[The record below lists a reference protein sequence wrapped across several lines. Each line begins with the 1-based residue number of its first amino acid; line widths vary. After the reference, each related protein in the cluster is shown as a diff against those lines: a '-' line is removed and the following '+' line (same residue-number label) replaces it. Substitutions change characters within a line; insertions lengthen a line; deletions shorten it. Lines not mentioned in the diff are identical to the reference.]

1 MNETE
6 PKRLY
11 RSNRDRMVSGVC
23 GGVAE
28 YFNIDPAIVRIVWVV
43 SCFTGGIGIILY
55 LAALVIVP
63 LNPEQSEIKKKESG
77 RDSKAFI
84 GALLIVL
91 GIIIFAG
98 RWGCHFAPWTWGFS
112 WMILGPIALII
123 IGLALIFFRGRDNEI
138 PPADGV
144 KRLYRRGTG
153 RMLLGVASGTADY
166 FHIDPTIARLCWA
179 GAFFITGGVM
189 VIVYFILYFVLPES
203 NQSVEGDKNV

>member
-1 MNETE
+1 MSETE

-11 RSNRDRMVSGVC
+11 RSHRDRMIAGVC

-28 YFNIDPAIVRIVWVV
+28 YFNIDPAIVRIIWVL

-63 LNPEQSEIKKKESG
+63 LNPEQSEAKKKEPS
-77 RDSKAFI
+77 RDSKALI

-91 GIIIFAG
+91 GIIILA
-98 RWGCHFAPWTWGFS
+98 H
-112 WMILGPIALII
+112 IALIAV
-123 IGLALIFFRGRDNEI
+123 GLALIFFRGRDNEI
-138 PPADGV
+138 PPSNEV

-153 RMLLGVASGTADY
+153 RMFLGVASGTADY

-179 GAFFITGGVM
+179 GALFITGGVM
-189 VIVYFILYFVLPES
+189 LIVYFVLYFVLPEA
-203 NQSVEGDKNV
+203 NNTVKGE